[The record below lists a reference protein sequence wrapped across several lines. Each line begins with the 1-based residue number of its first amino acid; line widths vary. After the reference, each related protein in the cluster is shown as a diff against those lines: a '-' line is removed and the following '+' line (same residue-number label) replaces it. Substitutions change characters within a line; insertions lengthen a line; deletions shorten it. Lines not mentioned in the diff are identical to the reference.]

1 MPCLEESMLVEGVQ
15 TFFLEAGK
23 QEKLVYLLMLP
34 AWSYLT
40 LVYMRLP
47 YVNFV
52 EENGINTFWY

>member
-1 MPCLEESMLVEGVQ
+1 MLVEGVQ